1 MTTERKDGG
10 PARLSEYVNECFLCD
25 GTGVVPLLEHVSGR
39 LVTRRLPFPCPI
51 CGERQKGGA

>member
-25 GTGVVPLLEHVSGR
+25 GTGLAPLVEQVGER
-39 LVTRRLPFPCPI
+39 FVTRMIPCPI